1 MMNFI
6 IDLLSIVRRSKV
18 YNTILIIVNRYLKMI
33 YYIACIKEIN
43 ASELNER
50 LIKKIFSKFRFSRS
64 IINDRELMFILKY

>member
-1 MMNFI
+1 MNFI